1 MGKGMYQVGVATEVR
16 AFHIM
21 PGVEGPEGVLHSHD
35 YRLEVIVE
43 RAELDERG
51 MVCDIDL
58 LEAALATAAA
68 IVRDE
73 NLEII
78 RPDGAEAV
86 TVEVFAKWA
95 HGAVADAVRTG
106 GGEMLTVKVWESP
119 DAYGGFGGPVN

>member
-1 MGKGMYQVGVATEVR
+1 MYQVGVATEVR

-43 RAELDERG
+43 RAELDDRG

-58 LEAALATAAA
+58 LEAALAKAAA
-68 IVRDE
+68 VVRDE
-73 NLEII
+73 NLEVIQ
-78 RPDGAEAV
+78 PDGVDAV

-95 HGAVADAVRTG
+95 HGVVADAVRAG

-119 DAYGGFGGPVN
+119 DAYGGFGAPVN

>member
-1 MGKGMYQVGVATEVR
+1 MYQVGVATEVR

-43 RAELDERG
+43 RAELDDRG

-58 LEAALATAAA
+58 LEAALAKAAA
-68 IVRDE
+68 VVRDE
-73 NLEII
+73 NLEVIQ
-78 RPDGAEAV
+78 PDGADAV

-95 HGAVADAVRTG
+95 HGVVADAVRAG

-119 DAYGGFGGPVN
+119 DAYGGFGAPVN